1 MPNSYRISY
10 EEQVHEL
17 NIDIIN
23 KHFKLDIMIW
33 FDISKLEDK
42 ISRNELS
49 DKDGYNYVLAFFI
62 LSVLAM
68 SISSQD
74 GNGWIKLLNCFL
86 LVLITIWGLD
96 GAYKANT
103 EIDGKDFF
111 KRFFAINWVIGMR
124 MLVVAFLFG
133 IVLAII
139 SLAVDTPAGKGPIRE
154 LISTIFVSL
163 FSVIYYL
170 LIIKSIRKLGPIV
183 E

>member
-1 MPNSYRISY
+1 
-10 EEQVHEL
+10 
-17 NIDIIN
+17 
-23 KHFKLDIMIW
+23 MIW

-49 DKDGYNYVLAFFI
+49 DKDGYNYVLAFSI
-62 LSVLAM
+62 LSVLGM

-74 GNGWIKLLNCFL
+74 GNAWIKLLNCVL

-133 IVLAII
+133 IVLLII
-139 SLAVDTPAGKGPIRE
+139 SKAIDTPMDKSPIKE
-154 LISTIFVSL
+154 LISTIFLSL

-170 LIIKSIRKLGPIV
+170 LIIKSIRKLRPIV